1 MEVVTKCV
9 NKIRAR
15 ALNRREFRQFL
26 VDLNEDFGE
35 LLLYCEVRWLS
46 QGNMLARFWKLKR
59 CVLQFLRENF
69 INELPVECEQ
79 LADDEWLNDFAFLVD
94 ITQHLNDLNVKL
106 QGSDNLFTDLYGH
119 VAAFKVKLRLFI
131 GQLTQKR
138 LDNFTYLKSR
148 KDESNI
154 DCDKYA
160 SQIEILLEAFV
171 SRFSDFSSDA
181 MNVTLFSNPFAVTV
195 EQIDLLAPELQ
206 LEVIDLQQNSVLK
219 ALFTTM
225 QNTRTVAE
233 VCSFWRALPV
243 AHFSKLRS
251 FAQRMIS
258 RFGSTYRCEQSF
270 STMKIIK
277 SKDRS
282 RLRDSNLKNLLTL
295 ATTKVEPEITK
306 LASRKQVHHN
316 YH

>member
-1 MEVVTKCV
+1 MT
-9 NKIRAR
+9 
-15 ALNRREFRQFL
+15 
-26 VDLNEDFGE
+26 
-35 LLLYCEVRWLS
+35 
-46 QGNMLARFWKLKR
+46 
-59 CVLQFLRENF
+59 
-69 INELPVECEQ
+69 
-79 LADDEWLNDFAFLVD
+79 
-94 ITQHLNDLNVKL
+94 
-106 QGSDNLFTDLYGH
+106 
-119 VAAFKVKLRLFI
+119 
-131 GQLTQKR
+131 
-138 LDNFTYLKSR
+138 
-148 KDESNI
+148 
-154 DCDKYA
+154 
-160 SQIEILLEAFV
+160 
-171 SRFSDFSSDA
+171 RFSDFSSEA

-258 RFGSTYRCEQSF
+258 RFASTYRCEQSF

-282 RLRDSNLKNLLTL
+282 RLRDSNLKKSVN
-295 ATTKVEPEITK
+295 VG
-306 LASRKQVHHN
+306 N
-316 YH
+316 N